1 MSCTTAIQYTNVICA
16 SPRAPSADATKAAAA
31 GGTNATEAL
40 QAAVGAAARP
50 GQGLRQ
56 AAMRG
61 SRQADLA
68 QHHTADCMAGRWPM
82 TWRPPESLCMK
93 RRIEDEDAPQQ
104 AAKASGRE
112 RGKRARSMRCGG
124 IYGGMECAQA
134 VPKRACAVPKSLLGS
149 QDMPEVPVFLTN
161 VTTPSGEQNGRGE
174 FMCTMQSVLVDKA
187 PDGTFGASIVQ
198 QPYQS
203 VAGERPSQLSPW
215 IMPAWTYDYAN
226 SATDWDAAP
235 RSLSVGD
242 EIVVGNLATNFAT
255 VRIEEVQWPQR
266 PKS

>member
-1 MSCTTAIQYTNVICA
+1 
-16 SPRAPSADATKAAAA
+16 
-31 GGTNATEAL
+31 
-40 QAAVGAAARP
+40 
-50 GQGLRQ
+50 
-56 AAMRG
+56 
-61 SRQADLA
+61 
-68 QHHTADCMAGRWPM
+68 
-82 TWRPPESLCMK
+82 
-93 RRIEDEDAPQQ
+93 
-104 AAKASGRE
+104 
-112 RGKRARSMRCGG
+112 
-124 IYGGMECAQA
+124 
-134 VPKRACAVPKSLLGS
+134 
-149 QDMPEVPVFLTN
+149 
-161 VTTPSGEQNGRGE
+161 
-174 FMCTMQSVLVDKA
+174 MQSVLVDKA

-226 SATDWDAAP
+226 NATDWDAAP